1 MTSILYTFDRAFMRK
16 TYEAVDRHVDVPSAY
31 LALGPEARGSS
42 TTLAEVE
49 PDDDT
54 SVDEAVDDVNPDVV
68 VRNHRLRPGE
78 FAFDTERTVVHVRHG
93 ASIGRSEVDVTLDH
107 LREVVDVALAP
118 GEQWA
123 TRYREGFPDDV
134 CVSTV
139 GIPEADR
146 LANSDAPGERRVLY
160 APTNHNYGAGS
171 YLDTA
176 EDVLETFADTAYDL
190 LFRPHPM
197 DRIEEPGKS
206 LTERCRDRI
215 EDLPNVT
222 FDEAETP
229 TESLLAA
236 DILVSDYSGIITE
249 WLHTDRPL
257 VQLATLAGDR
267 DVPAIGTVTDELDLE
282 LVDDLYED
290 GLPPETRQRRDR
302 FRADLGIPMDGRASE
317 RVATELQTCTA

>member
-16 TYEAVDRHVDVPSAY
+16 TYEAIDRHVDAPSAY
-31 LALGPEARGSS
+31 LALGPEARESS
-42 TTLAEVE
+42 TTLAAVDR
-49 PDDDT
+49 DDGT
-54 SVDEAVDDVNPDVV
+54 SVDEAVDLVDPDVV
-68 VRNHRLRPGE
+68 VRNHRLQPGE
-78 FAFDTERTVVHVRHG
+78 FSFDTERQVAHVRHG
-93 ASIGRSEVDVTLDH
+93 ASVGRGEIDVTLDH
-107 LREVVDVALAP
+107 LRGVVDVALAP
-118 GEQWA
+118 GERWA
-123 TRYREGFPDDV
+123 RRYREGFPDDV
-134 CVSTV
+134 RVSTV

-146 LANSDAPGERRVLY
+146 LANSNAPRERRVLY

-229 TESLLAA
+229 MESLLAA
-236 DILVSDYSGIITE
+236 DVLVSDYSGIITE

-257 VQLATLAGDR
+257 VQLAALAGDR
-267 DVPAIGTVTDELDLE
+267 DVPAIGTVTDEVGLG
-282 LVDDLYED
+282 LVDDLYEN
-290 GLPPETRQRRDR
+290 GPPPEIRRRRDR
-302 FRADLGIPMDGRASE
+302 FRADLGIPMDGRAAE
-317 RVATELQTCTA
+317 RAATKLQACTA